1 MATTKEYYEYVMECL
16 CRAGDVSFKKMM
28 GEYCIYYQGKLV
40 GDLCDNRVLVK
51 QTETSKR
58 LLKDCPLEY
67 PYEGSKTLMY
77 VVEDFENP
85 ELMQELLEGLFRE
98 LPEKRNSRKK

>member
-16 CRAGDVSFKKMM
+16 CRAGDVASKKMM

-40 GDLCDNRVLVK
+40 GEVCDNRVLVK

-98 LPEKRNSRKK
+98 LPEKKKKR